1 MRARPRIAV
10 FQFNEFTSKPRFTL
24 QRPRSAHK
32 YDAVH
37 LPGIF
42 LEPRIVSFPIAT
54 QLGEVSVRASIQ
66 DRNTKTSLVICMLQ
80 PRPCMQT
87 SMSYQTWQQVVTPL
101 VEILMISIDTVPG
114 FDVNRI
120 SVSWQTAVVKEVVGT
135 QLRAR

>member
-1 MRARPRIAV
+1 
-10 FQFNEFTSKPRFTL
+10 
-24 QRPRSAHK
+24 
-32 YDAVH
+32 
-37 LPGIF
+37 
-42 LEPRIVSFPIAT
+42 
-54 QLGEVSVRASIQ
+54 
-66 DRNTKTSLVICMLQ
+66 
-80 PRPCMQT
+80 MQT